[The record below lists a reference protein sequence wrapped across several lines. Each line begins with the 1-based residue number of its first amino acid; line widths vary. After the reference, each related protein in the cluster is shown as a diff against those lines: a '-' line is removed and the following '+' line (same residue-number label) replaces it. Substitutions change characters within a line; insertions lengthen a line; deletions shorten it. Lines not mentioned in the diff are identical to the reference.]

1 MSSVGILA
9 LPRVQV
15 RVRPMTR
22 EAARLTLEEFVAERG
37 PALLRLAWLLSGDRD
52 TAHDIVQESLVR
64 VLPRWGR
71 ITKRG
76 QDPEP
81 YLRTVIRSV
90 WVDGWRRASRTPVD
104 PVAEPPDPARPDPA
118 LDALADQV
126 ALERALTELAPGHRA
141 VVVLRFYEDL
151 TEVQTAAV
159 LGCSVSTVKSQTRDA
174 LRRLR
179 LLSPGLLPDS
189 ADRAGGP
196 S

>member
-1 MSSVGILA
+1 MSSVGVLV
-9 LPRVQV
+9 LPRP
-15 RVRPMTR
+15 RERPVTAEPAPVSL
-22 EAARLTLEEFVAERG
+22 EAFVAERG
-37 PALLRLAWLLSGDRD
+37 PAMLRLAWLLAGDRD

-81 YLRTVIRSV
+81 YVRTVIRSV
-90 WVDGWRRASRTPVD
+90 WVDGWRRASKASVL
-104 PVAEPPDPARPDPA
+104 PVAEPPDSGRPDAA
-118 LDALADQV
+118 LDALPDQV
-126 ALERALTELAPGHRA
+126 ALEQALAKLAPGHRA

-179 LLSPGLLPDS
+179 LLSPGVLPGAADS
-189 ADRAGGP
+189 AGGQP
-196 S
+196 